1 MVIPQEEKFKHPEY
15 LQYLELYER
24 TITSL
29 ESGARGSGAPEAII
43 LSCLET
49 ALSFY
54 EADSAALVEAN
65 TELGYGVVVSELCR
79 EGVRSFE
86 GRIVGIN
93 AEETPFLY
101 DKILTHDLF
110 DVEMDNPPKDLTQN
124 EFALLKRMGVQLL
137 AVGPYCK
144 RYSGYLYV
152 RNPKRFLG
160 LYGMIQALSYVCA
173 SERNEF
179 KLMDDL
185 NIAVSSK
192 QCRTDKDVVIKVFGG
207 LSITTKFGTLTE
219 SEITSPLGIRLVA
232 YLLLNDTIKVHQR
245 ELTEALW
252 PNLEVDAPAKQVK
265 NVVHRI
271 RQILS
276 PIFPDDLVASDKSG
290 NYYINPNIN
299 ITTDASAFES
309 FYRNGMRP
317 NMPQKEKLVNLLRA
331 TEIYQD
337 DFLPKFVGDSWLDN
351 QRTYYR
357 LAYLQ
362 TVLALLPIL
371 YQDGN
376 YSAMYSVSSDALL
389 YEPDNG
395 DIHYWH
401 IRAMMNLGSYDLA
414 QKHYVQHIAAFS
426 DEQKDILENLLNIRH

>member
-24 TITSL
+24 TITNL

-43 LSCLET
+43 LSCLKT

-54 EADSAALVEAN
+54 EVDSAALVEAN

-192 QCRTDKDVVIKVFGG
+192 QCRTDKDVVIKDFGG

-232 YLLLNDTIKVHQR
+232 YLLLNDTRKVHQR

-290 NYYINPNIN
+290 NYWSVKNRATNY
-299 ITTDASAFES
+299 
-309 FYRNGMRP
+309 
-317 NMPQKEKLVNLLRA
+317 QKEIA
-331 TEIYQD
+331 
-337 DFLPKFVGDSWLDN
+337 G
-351 QRTYYR
+351 TYGM
-357 LAYLQ
+357 Q
-362 TVLALLPIL
+362 
-371 YQDGN
+371 
-376 YSAMYSVSSDALL
+376 
-389 YEPDNG
+389 
-395 DIHYWH
+395 
-401 IRAMMNLGSYDLA
+401 
-414 QKHYVQHIAAFS
+414 
-426 DEQKDILENLLNIRH
+426 LNISYVTTKSTPDHQRQIDQECPQWIIPLYFFSTHIFCSLHFGAQPDHPGYRHPY